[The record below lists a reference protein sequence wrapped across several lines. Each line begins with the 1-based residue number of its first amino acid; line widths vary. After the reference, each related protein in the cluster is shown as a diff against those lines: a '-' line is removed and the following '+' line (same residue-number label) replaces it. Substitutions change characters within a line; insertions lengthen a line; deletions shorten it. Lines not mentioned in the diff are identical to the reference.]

1 MIHRALTA
9 MGLAG
14 IAVYRYGIRPII
26 GPRCRYFPSCSEYGQ
41 EALTRHGWMTGGL
54 LTLMRLS
61 RCHPW
66 DKGGLDPVP
75 ESPVLRWRRLGRCDD
90 VSCTD
95 HAVSPSRVASAHA
108 PVRAASPI
116 SRQ

>member
-1 MIHRALTA
+1 MIHRTLTA
-9 MGLAG
+9 IALAG

-41 EALTRHGWMTGGL
+41 EALKRHGWMTGGL
-54 LTLMRLS
+54 LTLMRLA

-66 DKGGLDPVP
+66 DAGGLDPVP

-90 VSCTD
+90 PSCG
-95 HAVSPSRVASAHA
+95 AHA
-108 PVRAASPI
+108 AMPSSIPSADAQMHAASPT
-116 SRQ
+116 SRH